1 MPKKIE
7 KYAQDDVVFYL
18 HKQRNFIKK
27 IERQVIEVQKKR
39 AKDELDKVMI
49 EEQQKEINQAKIRK

>member
-49 EEQQKEINQAKIRK
+49 EE